1 MARAEGAGWGAE
13 GGEARGPRDRTTNLE
28 PRDERGEFLCAC
40 LLSMPPWTTNLPRLQ
55 APQEQRAPVR
65 TKIQGL
71 LPNVK
76 FPAHPSSPLPFS
88 TWEKAIKNHL

>member
-40 LLSMPPWTTNLPRLQ
+40 LLSMLPWTTNLLQLQ